1 MPFGGGRAASLER
14 PVSAMAFGGGRSV
27 VVDPENNHVQI
38 VSFGKEGNGN
48 VVKSATMSPTHYAVP
63 RGGGAGSAGGSL
75 WLPDFNQ
82 EKTDMVIPQP
92 VYMNSSDAVRMKVQ
106 GVSEV
111 HDEDDLKTP
120 TVEELTFPGHKAH
133 NPPLV
138 QMMSTSTDGDGG
150 SSTSSSGSIG
160 SSEQSSGYGSQNAI
174 VKPFNNDAGGGG
186 GGGGVS
192 ERARNSNAAA
202 ARVAIKPLQKSEP
215 PGK

>member
-1 MPFGGGRAASLER
+1 MPKFQL
-14 PVSAMAFGGGRSV
+14 
-27 VVDPENNHVQI
+27 
-38 VSFGKEGNGN
+38 
-48 VVKSATMSPTHYAVP
+48 
-63 RGGGAGSAGGSL
+63 
-75 WLPDFNQ
+75 
-82 EKTDMVIPQP
+82 
-92 VYMNSSDAVRMKVQ
+92 
-106 GVSEV
+106 
-111 HDEDDLKTP
+111 
-120 TVEELTFPGHKAH
+120 

-174 VKPFNNDAGGGG
+174 VKPFNNDAA
-186 GGGGVS
+186 GGGVS